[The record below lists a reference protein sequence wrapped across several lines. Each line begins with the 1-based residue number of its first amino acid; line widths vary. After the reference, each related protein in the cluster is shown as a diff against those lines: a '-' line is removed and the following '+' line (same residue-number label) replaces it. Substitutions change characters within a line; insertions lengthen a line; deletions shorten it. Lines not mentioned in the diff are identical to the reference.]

1 MSLEQEPTH
10 FLNVD
15 LEISS
20 TLNLAPL
27 LAAWGKSV
35 FILHADRVKW
45 TYRVFLEIGR
55 IPKSAD
61 QVIRV
66 FCKLIES
73 LPRAERKIWD
83 SASKR
88 DFSIGIAAGLTPSAC
103 DFTLSPKTVR
113 VVADVGA
120 RIVFTVY
127 GAERTGA

>member
-1 MSLEQEPTH
+1 VKPEQEPTH

-20 TLNLAPL
+20 TLDLAPL
-27 LAAWGKSV
+27 LAVWGESV
-35 FILHADRVKW
+35 FVLHSDRVKR
-45 TYRVFLEIGR
+45 TYRAFLEIGR

-73 LPRAERKIWD
+73 LPRADRKIWD

-88 DFSIGIAAGLTPSAC
+88 DLNIGIAAGLTPSAC
-103 DFTLSPKTVR
+103 DFTLSPETVR
-113 VVADVGA
+113 AIADVGA

-127 GAERTGA
+127 GAKRTGA